1 MSANVTARVAAGV
14 ATLALVAGCAAVTG
28 STSGDPH
35 GPTGTGSSASAQ
47 PGGAPHTG
55 SPSATGAAATHEV
68 TAAPAMVA
76 GPGERIV
83 TLALPGG
90 SYTPNPPEGSTDD
103 YRCFVLDLPAD
114 SSGFATGVQ
123 LVPGNPAVTHHGIL
137 YQAYPEQVAAA
148 EKLDAADPGEGY
160 QCFGG
165 SQLPSRGNP
174 ISSLD
179 DSDWLYAW
187 APGGKA
193 SGYPAGYGV
202 PVPVGGKVVLQMHY
216 NTRAA
221 GAQPDNTVVRLRMAP
236 TGADLKPIVTSLLPA
251 PVELPCAAG
260 QTGPK
265 CSRDAAM
272 TSVVE
277 RFGSRSGALVAGL
290 QLLCGGDPQN
300 PVAGATTS
308 CTRTLSE
315 PLTLFAVAGH
325 MHLLGRS
332 IYVDV
337 NPGTPQQQRV
347 LSIPNYDFDRQGAVP
362 LAQPLQLSAGD
373 KVRVTCTHDQTLRG
387 KLPGVPAEPQY
398 VLWGEGTTDEMC
410 LGVLVSGKS

>member
-1 MSANVTARVAAGV
+1 MSANLTARIAAGL
-14 ATLALVAGCAAVTG
+14 ATGALVAGCAAVTVSNGGDTHAPTVPG
-28 STSGDPH
+28 STAGAQSG
-35 GPTGTGSSASAQ
+35 GTDHS
-47 PGGAPHTG
+47 G
-55 SPSATGAAATHEV
+55 SPAQAGAAATHSAV
-68 TAAPAMVA
+68 AVPALVA
-76 GPGERIV
+76 GPGEQLL
-83 TLALPGG
+83 TLPLPGG
-90 SYTPNPPEGSTDD
+90 SYTPNPPAGSTDD
-103 YRCFVLDLPAD
+103 YRCFVLDLPAT

-148 EKLDAADPGEGY
+148 QELDDEDPGEGY

-216 NTRAA
+216 NTRA
-221 GAQPDNTVVRLRMAP
+221 GVEPDNTVVRLRMASA
-236 TGADLKPIVTSLLPA
+236 GADLKPITTSLLPA

-260 QTGPK
+260 QSGPK

-300 PVAGATTS
+300 PDAGPTTS

-315 PLTLFAVAGH
+315 PLKLFAVAGH

-337 NPGTPQQQRV
+337 NPGTADEQRV

-362 LAQPLQLSAGD
+362 LPEPVQLSVGD

>member
-1 MSANVTARVAAGV
+1 MPASLSAKLAAGV
-14 ATLALVAGCAAVTG
+14 ATAALIAGCAAVTVS
-28 STSGDPH
+28 STSQTH
-35 GPTGTGSSASAQ
+35 GPTPAGPAAAGQSAVASHS
-47 PGGAPHTG
+47 GAP
-55 SPSATGAAATHEV
+55 ATAGAAGSH
-68 TAAPAMVA
+68 AAAAVPALAA
-76 GPGERIV
+76 GPGEELL
-83 TLALPGG
+83 TLELPGG
-90 SYTPNPPEGSTDD
+90 SYTPNPPAGSTDD
-103 YRCFVLDLPAD
+103 YRCFVLDLPAS

-148 EKLDAADPGEGY
+148 EQLDAEDPGEGY

-216 NTRAA
+216 NTRA
-221 GAQPDNTVVRLRMAP
+221 GTQPDNTVVRLRMAP
-236 TGADLKPIVTSLLPA
+236 AGADLKPITTSLLPA
-251 PVELPCAAG
+251 PVELPCTPD
-260 QTGPK
+260 QVGPK

-300 PVAGATTS
+300 PVAGPTTS

-332 IYVDV
+332 IFVDV
-337 NPGTPQQQRV
+337 NPGTPEEQRV

-362 LAQPLQLSAGD
+362 LAAPVQLSAGD